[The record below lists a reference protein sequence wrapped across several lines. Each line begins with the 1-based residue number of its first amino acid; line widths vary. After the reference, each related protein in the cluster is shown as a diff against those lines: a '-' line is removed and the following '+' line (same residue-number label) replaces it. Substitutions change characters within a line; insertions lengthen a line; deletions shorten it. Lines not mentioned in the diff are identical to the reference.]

1 MKFTIKASAVAV
13 SDTKFTKRG
22 EYETEDAK
30 EIERLKNT
38 AKRFPKDVE
47 ESSAHGSKKKD
58 EPKEETNNEETT
70 VVDEPTETPRR
81 RR

>member
-13 SDTKFTKRG
+13 SDTKFAKRG

-30 EIERLKNT
+30 EIERLKNI
-38 AKRFPKDVE
+38 AKKFPKDVE
-47 ESSAHGSKKKD
+47 ELSGSKKKD
-58 EPKEETNNEETT
+58 EPKEETNSEETT
-70 VVDEPTETPRR
+70 VVDEPQEEHPRR